1 MNILILVVA
10 ILTWSST
17 WNKNIYDLRL
27 LNIME
32 KEIINRVAQSK
43 LITFNLEDYYPKGE
57 RKVLDIK
64 DWLYEGF
71 ILREKEFR
79 AHVEEHDWSNYQD
92 AYVALQCSSDAI
104 VPGWAF
110 MLIASKL
117 QPYAKKVIQGS
128 LENLETALY
137 QTVLDQLDVAEFT
150 DKPVI
155 IKGCSNKPVP
165 ENAYLMAVTKIQEV
179 AKSVMYGEACSSVP
193 LFKRKK

>member
-1 MNILILVVA
+1 M
-10 ILTWSST
+10 S
-17 WNKNIYDLRL
+17 
-27 LNIME
+27 
-32 KEIINRVAQSK
+32 EIINRVAQSK
-43 LITFNLEDYYPKGE
+43 LITFDLEDYYPKGE
-57 RKVLDIK
+57 RRVLDIK

-79 AHVEEHDWSNYQD
+79 AHVEEHDWAAYQN

-117 QPYAKKVIQGS
+117 QPYAKKVVVGS
-128 LENLETALY
+128 MENLETALY
-137 QTVLDQLDVAEFT
+137 QTVLEQLDVTEFT

-165 ENAYLMAVTKIQEV
+165 ENAYIMAVSKLQLV

-193 LFKRKK
+193 LFKK